1 MTNYRETIE
10 RTVEERVEG
19 YKDIA
24 LQIHDKPE
32 VSNYEFFACEI
43 LSNKLVEEGFEV
55 KVYEEVLNTYGE
67 QFTPRDI
74 YKAGGSIPVW
84 E

>member
-1 MTNYRETIE
+1 MESKIDD
-10 RTVEERVEG
+10 

-43 LSNKLVEEGFEV
+43 LSEKLKIRRF
-55 KVYEEVLNTYGE
+55 
-67 QFTPRDI
+67 
-74 YKAGGSIPVW
+74 
-84 E
+84 